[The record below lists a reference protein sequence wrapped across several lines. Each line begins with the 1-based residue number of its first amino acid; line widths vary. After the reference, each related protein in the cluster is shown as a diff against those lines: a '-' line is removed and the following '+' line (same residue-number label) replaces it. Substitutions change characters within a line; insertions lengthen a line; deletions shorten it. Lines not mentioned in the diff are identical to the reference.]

1 LGAHCIATS
10 IGFFYAENMETTNE
24 LLEEIS
30 CERKDKRSKYLENL
44 IELIFESGGY
54 DTDIAKIEKE
64 YHCCISVSKEK
75 HNSLQY
81 TLYYTITSDLID
93 AELSLE
99 IEDGINN
106 GTQLNSYS
114 FEGSIEP
121 QSRTVEIIKDI
132 VLDESQY
139 EDNSFFKRKSQ
150 AILDRDKHFIFE
162 YIRKNNY
169 DNYVTGGNSKMK
181 SNELWTELHL
191 SYIYEEVEVDLHI
204 V

>member
-1 LGAHCIATS
+1 
-10 IGFFYAENMETTNE
+10 MEE

-30 CERKDKRSKYLENL
+30 HERKGKRSEYLENL
-44 IELIFESGGY
+44 IELVFESGGG
-54 DTDIAKIEKE
+54 DTDIAEIEKE
-64 YHCCISVSKEK
+64 YHCCVSVSKEK

-106 GTQLNSYS
+106 GTQLNNYS

-121 QSRTVEIIKDI
+121 QSRTVSVIKDI
-132 VLDESQY
+132 ILDKEKY
-139 EDNSFFKRKSQ
+139 EDNSSFKRKAQ
-150 AILDRDKHFIFE
+150 AILNRDKHLIFKHVRE
-162 YIRKNNY
+162 NNY

-181 SNELWTELHL
+181 SDALWTKLHL
-191 SYIYEEVEVDLHI
+191 EYIYEEVEADIHLV
-204 V
+204 